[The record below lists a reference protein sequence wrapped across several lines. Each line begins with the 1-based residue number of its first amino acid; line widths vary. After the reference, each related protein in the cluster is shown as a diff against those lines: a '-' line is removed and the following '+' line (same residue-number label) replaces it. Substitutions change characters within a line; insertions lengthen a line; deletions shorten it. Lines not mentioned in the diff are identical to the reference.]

1 LWFII
6 SAEAGHQNRKSGCNF
21 KESLLPLHFPPGY
34 LPDRQV
40 IDEVF
45 KVLLMSRRWCIKWL
59 VITHPAHSASL
70 VWKSA
75 AGPSVIGEPRLIHV
89 YVLKLQ
95 AERLFSLDD
104 LGDLSLEA
112 LKCLSIGGHE
122 YGLIFWQSVIDMI

>member
-1 LWFII
+1 
-6 SAEAGHQNRKSGCNF
+6 
-21 KESLLPLHFPPGY
+21 
-34 LPDRQV
+34 
-40 IDEVF
+40 
-45 KVLLMSRRWCIKWL
+45 
-59 VITHPAHSASL
+59 
-70 VWKSA
+70 
-75 AGPSVIGEPRLIHV
+75 VIGEPRLIHV